1 MKISQRTFI
10 AELSCLFVTF
20 NTKFI
25 GNTLVHCCYNFFSKM
40 NIVEYFNLGK
50 RQPRVEITQKAKK
63 EDCAAPEDAF
73 AEGLQSTENL
83 AIFLKC
89 LQILEQKLIFF

>member
-1 MKISQRTFI
+1 
-10 AELSCLFVTF
+10 
-20 NTKFI
+20 
-25 GNTLVHCCYNFFSKM
+25 M

-50 RQPRVEITQKAKK
+50 RQLRVEITQKTKK

-73 AEGLQSTENL
+73 AEGLQSTKNL